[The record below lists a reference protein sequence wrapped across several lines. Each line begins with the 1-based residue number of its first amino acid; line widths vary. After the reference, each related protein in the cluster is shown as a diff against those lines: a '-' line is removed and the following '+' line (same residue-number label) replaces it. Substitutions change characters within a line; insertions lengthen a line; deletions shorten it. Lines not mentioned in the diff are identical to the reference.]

1 MFDLNTIINQALAIA
16 VAQAVEP
23 LVKRIEELEAKQAQ
37 PQPTTPLDI
46 NAAMDALNQ
55 QEWFWEKIRSYIDAG
70 VEVAL
75 EDHTGTYDHDD
86 FILRGDL
93 AELVKDTVGDFDD
106 FVRKDDLPD
115 FDDFVTKDDLPSDFE
130 DFVTKDELPEFPDT
144 GDLFTTDTLKDY
156 IDEALSGIRLVR
168 R

>member
-1 MFDLNTIINQALAIA
+1 MFDLNAIINQALATA

-37 PQPTTPLDI
+37 PQPTTPIDI

-70 VEVAL
+70 IEVGL

-86 FILRGDL
+86 FVLRGDL
-93 AELVKDTVGDFDD
+93 SELIKDTVGDFDD
-106 FVRKDDLPD
+106 FIRKDDMPD
-115 FDDFVTKDDLPSDFE
+115 PDDL
-130 DFVTKDELPEFPDT
+130 VTKDELPDMYDDVVKPSEVESYIE
-144 GDLFTTDTLKDY
+144 DY
-156 IDEALSGIRLVR
+156 LSRVRLTR
-168 R
+168 M